1 MKAIGGSFYWLG
13 VIISESYRVSGEL
26 EKILLIISQ
35 GSCKEL
41 VTGYFCPMFK

>member
-13 VIISESYRVSGEL
+13 VIITESYRVSGEL
-26 EKILLIISQ
+26 SIISQ